1 MLNLPDDIE
10 RASMDI
16 IERELE
22 TVYGVRLAKPERHVV
37 KRAIHAS
44 ADFDYA
50 HTLVFSRDAMERG
63 LSALRAGAT
72 LVTDTQMACAGIN
85 KPALQALG
93 CQAVCFMAD
102 AEVAARAKAE
112 GMTRAAASMEKA
124 ADLPGPLVFV
134 IGNAPTALMRICDWI
149 GEGRLAPELVIAAPV
164 GFVNVVESKE
174 RVRNTAVPSIV
185 AMGRKGGSGVAAAIV
200 NALLYQATGREQW

>member
-134 IGNAPTALMRICDWI
+134 IGNAPTALMRICD
-149 GEGRLAPELVIAAPV
+149 
-164 GFVNVVESKE
+164 
-174 RVRNTAVPSIV
+174 
-185 AMGRKGGSGVAAAIV
+185 
-200 NALLYQATGREQW
+200 